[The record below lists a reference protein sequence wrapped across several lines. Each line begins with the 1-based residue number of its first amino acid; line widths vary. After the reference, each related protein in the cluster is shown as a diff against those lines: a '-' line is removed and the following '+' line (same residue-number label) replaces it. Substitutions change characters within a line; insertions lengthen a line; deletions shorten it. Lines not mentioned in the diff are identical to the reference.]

1 MGSFVLLR
9 QGGHGMS
16 WKTAVI
22 GSESPS
28 KERLA
33 WGLCMY
39 FALGLFAYGAMADFV
54 PTPVWLSFGDY
65 IAAAVTIIVMLI
77 FFVNL
82 ALGRVPLRDKNSFWR
97 KWLAILALPLILYFV
112 VWLGVVRGAADLY
125 SRWVGRATQ
134 VETVLIKKRVH
145 SRRACDYR
153 LAGTALRAG
162 WLDYLCVGA
171 TEFEALPERAP
182 YRLVGRASS
191 LGFHVDEIRTS
202 SGELVR

>member
-1 MGSFVLLR
+1 
-9 QGGHGMS
+9 MS

-33 WGLCMY
+33 WVLCMY
-39 FALGLFAYGAMADFV
+39 FALGMFGYGAITDFV
-54 PTPVWLSFGDY
+54 PAPVWQSIGAY
-65 IAAAVTIIVMLI
+65 IAAAITAIAMFVFL
-77 FFVNL
+77 VNL
-82 ALGRVPLRDKNSFWR
+82 ALGRVPLKSTNSFWR
-97 KWLAILALPLILYFV
+97 KWLAVLALPLFLYFV

-125 SRWVGRATQ
+125 SRLVGRAMQ
-134 VETVLIKKRVH
+134 VEAVLTKERVH

-153 LAGTALRAG
+153 LVGPVLRAV
-162 WLDYLCVGA
+162 WPDYLCVGA
-171 TEFEALPERAP
+171 EQFEALPVTAQ
-182 YRLVGRASS
+182 YRLVGRTSS